1 MEHTQGAMA
10 TGASVKVALQ
20 VAEVLEAIVSRCVG
34 PEGRQVL
41 CTKPTGEVLLSRE
54 GGRLLEALH
63 LEHPIARMMV
73 ACVSSHLRKT
83 GDGAK
88 TFIIFLC
95 NLLRELNAVTDKAK
109 DSLISKNIQTHER
122 HWKNCCQWKF
132 ISQALL
138 TFQTTV
144 LDYIMDQFLS
154 KHFLSIF
161 SLSTKERTLCRSS
174 LSLLLEAY
182 FCGKV
187 GRNCHN
193 FISQLMSGYFFKC
206 TSGESGFEEVLQLV
220 DDCFVELNVGVTGL
234 PVSDSRIVA
243 GLVLHRDFS
252 VYRPA
257 DGDIRMVIVTATIQP
272 SFSTSGSEFLFS
284 SEKQFQTS
292 QLWIMQKT
300 EAIMQYL
307 QSQNVKLILSS
318 VKQSDSVIYYAGLN
332 GISVIECLSSEEI
345 SLIQR
350 ITGIIPFVL
359 QQSSSQCEIA
369 NTALV
374 KFCKSFILRSKR
386 YVHLGLSSTCSF
398 IPHSIVL
405 CGPVQG
411 VVEQHKNAL
420 HGAFKMLQQLFKQ
433 VDLSYVTHMSDQ
445 NYVSS
450 SFIHKNSR
458 ESSKPS
464 EITNDSIQTLLE
476 DTARSN
482 MDKLKKIQTNFE
494 VYSNEVVP
502 RIELEAYNPGSA
514 SKVTSTDSYRS
525 NETLQCLSPNKTR
538 IINNLELLIES
549 PSLASS
555 TTENTRTEIF
565 LENLQTTEVT
575 EKESLLPLSF
585 PVKSELLEEY
595 PSQNYIF
602 SSIPAGCVLPVG
614 GNFELLLHYY
624 LLNYAKK
631 CQQPRETMVVS
642 IIANALLGIP
652 KILCRSRKRNH
663 SFPQMYI
670 RALHALQVNEP
681 MVSSQTGLESV
692 AGKYQLINSVLQCL
706 TKILTID
713 LIINIKRQPH
723 KINDQDSE
731 DEL

>member
-1 MEHTQGAMA
+1 MEQTQGAMA

-20 VAEVLEAIVSRCVG
+20 VAEVLEAIVSGCVG

-95 NLLRELNAVTDKAK
+95 NLLREISAVTDKEK
-109 DSLISKNIQTHER
+109 DSLISKNMQTHGR

-193 FISQLMSGYFFKC
+193 FISQLMSDYFFKC
-206 TSGESGFEEVLQLV
+206 TSGESGFEEVLELV
-220 DDCFVELNVGVTGL
+220 DDCFVELNVGATGL

-257 DGDIRMVIVTATIQP
+257 DGDIRMVIVTVTIQP
-272 SFSTSGSEFLFS
+272 SFSTSGSEFLFH

-292 QLWIMQKT
+292 QLWIMQRT
-300 EAIMQYL
+300 EAIMQHL

-318 VKQSDSVIYYAGLN
+318 VKQSESVIYYAGLN
-332 GISVIECLSSEEI
+332 GISVVECLSAEEI

-350 ITGIIPFVL
+350 ITGLTPFVL
-359 QQSSSQCEIA
+359 HQSSPQCEMA

-374 KFCKSFILRSKR
+374 KFCKFFILRSKR
-386 YVHLGLSSTCSF
+386 YAHLGLSSTCSF
-398 IPHSIVL
+398 IPHSMVL

-420 HGAFKMLQQLFKQ
+420 HGAFKMLQQLFKE
-433 VDLSYVTHMSDQ
+433 VDLNYVTHTSDQ

-450 SFIHKNSR
+450 SFIPKNNR
-458 ESSKPS
+458 ESSKSS
-464 EITNDSIQTLLE
+464 EITNNSIQTLSE
-476 DTARSN
+476 DSAVSN
-482 MDKLKKIQTNFE
+482 MDKLTKIQTNFE

-502 RIELEAYNPGSA
+502 RVELEAYNSCSA
-514 SKVTSTDSYRS
+514 SKETSTDSYMS

-538 IINNLELLIES
+538 ITNNLELLVES
-549 PSLASS
+549 PLASS
-555 TTENTRTEIF
+555 TTENTRIAIPH
-565 LENLQTTEVT
+565 ENLQATEVT
-575 EKESLLPLSF
+575 GKESLLPLSF
-585 PVKSELLEEY
+585 PMKSKLLEEC
-595 PSQNYIF
+595 PSQNYTF

-624 LLNYAKK
+624 LLNYAKR
-631 CQQPRETMVVS
+631 CQQPGETMVVS

-652 KILCRSRKRNH
+652 KILCRSRKRNQ

-670 RALHALQVNEP
+670 RTLHALQVSEP

-706 TKILTID
+706 AKILTVD
-713 LIINIKRQPH
+713 LIINIKRQPR
-723 KINDQDSE
+723 KICDQDSE